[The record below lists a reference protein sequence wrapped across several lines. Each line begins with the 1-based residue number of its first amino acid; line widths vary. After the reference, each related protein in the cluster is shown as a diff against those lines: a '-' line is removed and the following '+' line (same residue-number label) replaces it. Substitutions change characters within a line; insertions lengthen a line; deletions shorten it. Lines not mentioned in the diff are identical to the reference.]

1 MNLNFSNA
9 HILVVGDVMLDS
21 YWQGETERISPE
33 APVAV
38 VRVNDKSWRVGGSGN
53 VAVNVTSLGARA
65 SLFAILGDDPDGER
79 LTGLLE
85 ASAIDNYC
93 LIDARI
99 PTTNKLRVLSKHQQ
113 LIRLDFEQVVHD
125 MDVEPLVERFKTQLD
140 SASIVVL
147 SDYGKGLL
155 SCVQP
160 FIAAAKEFGVP
171 VLVDPKTN
179 NFEEFSGAY
188 LLTPNQHEFESVV
201 GKWSDPSDL
210 ATRARRVIEQCDLQG
225 LLITQGEQGM
235 TLIMRDQQ
243 AEHFPTQAQEVY
255 DVTGAGDTVIAA
267 LATGLGSG
275 MNLHDSVFLACK
287 AAAIVVGH
295 LGTASASVED
305 LENLERASSNKLAPA
320 VGKIVD
326 QEALLQAV
334 ERFKT
339 QGKKIVVTNGC
350 FDLLHIGHVR
360 YLEKA
365 SALGDVLIVAVNS
378 DASVSRL
385 KGADRP
391 IHPLADRMEL
401 LAGLVSVDLVVGFSE
416 DTPEQLICSIEPDI
430 LVKGGDYEVD
440 QIAGRQCAGEV
451 VLIGYIDGKSSTD
464 IVKKIQQSASDL

>member
-21 YWQGETERISPE
+21 YWQGQTERISPE

-65 SLFAILGDDPDGER
+65 SLFAIMGDDDDGER
-79 LTGLLE
+79 LVGLLE

-93 LIDARI
+93 LIDASI

-113 LIRLDFEQVVHD
+113 LIRLDFEQIMHD
-125 MDVEPLVERFKTQLD
+125 LDVEPLVERFRTQLD
-140 SASIVVL
+140 SASMVVL

-155 SCVQP
+155 GRAQP
-160 FIAAAKEFGVP
+160 FVAAAKEAGVP
-171 VLVDPKTN
+171 VLVDPKSN
-179 NFEEFSGAY
+179 NFEEFAGAY
-188 LLTPNQHEFESVV
+188 LLTPNQHEFEAVV

-210 ATRARRVIEQCDLQG
+210 SSRAGRVIEQFDLQG

-235 TLIMRDQQ
+235 TLVMRDQP
-243 AEHFPTQAQEVY
+243 AEHFPAQAQEVY

-267 LATGLGSG
+267 LSTALGSG

-287 AAAIVVGH
+287 AAAIVVGR

-326 QEALLQAV
+326 HETLLQAV
-334 ERFKT
+334 ERFKR

-350 FDLLHIGHVR
+350 FDLLHIGHIR
-360 YLEKA
+360 YLEQA
-365 SALGDVLIVAVNS
+365 SALGDVLVVAVNS
-378 DASVSRL
+378 DASVGRL

-401 LAGLVSVDLVVGFSE
+401 LAGLASVDLVTGFSE

>member
-38 VRVNDKSWRVGGSGN
+38 VRINDKSWRVGGSGN
-53 VAVNVTSLGARA
+53 VAANVTSLGARA
-65 SLFAILGDDPDGER
+65 SLFAIMGDDADGER
-79 LTGLLE
+79 LAGLLE
-85 ASAIDNYC
+85 ASTIENHC
-93 LIDARI
+93 VIDASI
-99 PTTNKLRVLSKHQQ
+99 PTTNKLRILSKHQQ
-113 LIRLDFEQVVHD
+113 LIRLDFEQIMHEL
-125 MDVEPLVERFKTQLD
+125 DVEPLVERFITQLD
-140 SASIVVL
+140 SANMVVL

-155 SCVQP
+155 ARAQP
-160 FIAAAKEFGVP
+160 FIAAAKEAGVP
-171 VLVDPKTN
+171 VLIDPKSN
-179 NFEEFSGAY
+179 NFEEFAGAY
-188 LLTPNQHEFESVV
+188 LLTPNQHEFEAVV

-210 ATRARRVIEQCDLQG
+210 ASKAGRVIEQCDLQG
-225 LLITQGEQGM
+225 LLITQGEKGM
-235 TLIMRDQQ
+235 TLVMRDQP
-243 AEHFPTQAQEVY
+243 AEHFPAQAQEVY

-287 AAAIVVGH
+287 AAAIVVGR

-305 LENLERASSNKLAPA
+305 LEYLERSSSNKLAPA
-320 VGKIVD
+320 LGKIVNHA
-326 QEALLQAV
+326 ALLQAV
-334 ERFKT
+334 GQFKR

-350 FDLLHIGHVR
+350 FDLLHIGHIR
-360 YLEKA
+360 YLEQA
-365 SALGDVLIVAVNS
+365 SALGDVLVVAVNS
-378 DASVSRL
+378 DASVGRL

-430 LVKGGDYEVD
+430 LVKGGDYEVE

-451 VLIGYIDGKSSTD
+451 VLIEYIDGKSSSD
-464 IVKKIQQSASDL
+464 IVKKIQQSANR

>member
-1 MNLNFSNA
+1 MS
-9 HILVVGDVMLDS
+9 S
-21 YWQGETERISPE
+21 SR
-33 APVAV
+33 
-38 VRVNDKSWRVGGSGN
+38 
-53 VAVNVTSLGARA
+53 
-65 SLFAILGDDPDGER
+65 
-79 LTGLLE
+79 
-85 ASAIDNYC
+85 
-93 LIDARI
+93 
-99 PTTNKLRVLSKHQQ
+99 
-113 LIRLDFEQVVHD
+113 
-125 MDVEPLVERFKTQLD
+125 
-140 SASIVVL
+140 
-147 SDYGKGLL
+147 
-155 SCVQP
+155 
-160 FIAAAKEFGVP
+160 
-171 VLVDPKTN
+171 
-179 NFEEFSGAY
+179 
-188 LLTPNQHEFESVV
+188 VV

-210 ATRARRVIEQCDLQG
+210 ASRADRVIEQCDLQG

-235 TLIMRDQQ
+235 TLVMRDQP
-243 AEHFPTQAQEVY
+243 AEHFPAQAQEVY

-287 AAAIVVGH
+287 AAAIVVGR

-326 QEALLQAV
+326 HETLLQAV
-334 ERFKT
+334 GRFKR

-350 FDLLHIGHVR
+350 FDLLHIGHIR
-360 YLEKA
+360 YLEQA

-378 DASVSRL
+378 DLSVARL

-430 LVKGGDYEVD
+430 LVKGGDYKVE

-464 IVKKIQQSASDL
+464 IVKKIQQSATDQ